1 VRGRYWARTSEPQL
15 VETAPSFTPAR
26 GGSHF
31 SLPYRDFALQRQD
44 AFAPVCTLSR
54 GLVVARGST
63 VGGSPTA
70 TANNDEHHG
79 KRQYS
84 RLAGGARPRRGAR
97 ASSGMR
103 SPQARAHSR
112 SRLPSSRATRTL
124 LCPTLGLCCTCL
136 PRSSRGHVV
145 CFSGRA
151 VAQVTFPH
159 HWPTRRLSLIRRNGT
174 ATCRRFRISRQEGER
189 AAHYRTARLPRES
202 RLIAL
207 PNQAAHCPRHRPS
220 GAPCPSASLTGS
232 RRC

>member
-1 VRGRYWARTSEPQL
+1 VFSTPFSAFSRRSGSQRPGTYSRSENIVARLILAPERDASPRAATTRARLQRLSMGGTGLEP
-15 VETAPSFTPAR
+15 VTPSLSRRPPRSRLLA
-26 GGSHF
+26 GSSDF

-54 GLVVARGST
+54 GLVIARGST
-63 VGGSPTA
+63 VGASPTA

-84 RLAGGARPRRGAR
+84 RLAGGAHPRRGAR

-103 SPQARAHSR
+103 SPQARANSR

-159 HWPTRRLSLIRRNGT
+159 H
-174 ATCRRFRISRQEGER
+174 
-189 AAHYRTARLPRES
+189 
-202 RLIAL
+202 
-207 PNQAAHCPRHRPS
+207 CPRD
-220 GAPCPSASLTGS
+220 GCL
-232 RRC
+232 